1 MKPST
6 VFYVLFFQLAANGWV
21 ETVVGAHS
29 TRRKTE
35 SLVKFQRPEKNG
47 KARRRPG
54 ARLRHFYWHRFHY
67 SFPRSPSQGVFNSE
81 TCHFLI
87 NTAKKRQK
95 SRVMVARQTRLS
107 SKESTAKTSFDRGN
121 SRSRFLMFYVTF
133 FIIFV
138 FRLSST
144 SSTSQSNR
152 VGTRSVVKNEKLH
165 GKKHDAFSRSSTRQP
180 LNQPNGFGTFWF
192 YLALHD
198 PPSLIVYIESQEP
211 KLGNDAQ
218 R

>member
-29 TRRKTE
+29 TGRKTK

-67 SFPRSPSQGVFNSE
+67 SFPRSPSQGVFTSE

-133 FIIFV
+133 FSNFCFQVELDIINITIKSRRYPV
-138 FRLSST
+138 GSKEWEAAWEEAWRL
-144 SSTSQSNR
+144 
-152 VGTRSVVKNEKLH
+152 
-165 GKKHDAFSRSSTRQP
+165 FS
-180 LNQPNGFGTFWF
+180 LV
-192 YLALHD
+192 D
-198 PPSLIVYIESQEP
+198 
-211 KLGNDAQ
+211 
-218 R
+218 